1 MSDGDSRGK
10 GNYYFRDR
18 NQGKLAISRENCQSR
33 TPSPEMSTQRM
44 PAPVPAHSS
53 TRLLAPT
60 EQQIM
65 ATECTDGEQP
75 VSDAS
80 APLPVG
86 QAESVMAEA
95 TENSML
101 TEIRKM
107 FSSFS
112 AKIEKKLDSV
122 ITDITSLK
130 QDVSTLK
137 TTINALEASTSD
149 TSARISSVENVKLPQ
164 MDRKITKLEE
174 KLDEK
179 LLALEL
185 HGRKQNLLFYGI
197 APRPQEEIYATVSEA
212 IGQLMNIPLEEAAK
226 VPLINAH
233 RLPRY
238 NQKPDQ
244 ENSIGS
250 RSRPVGPDPIIVRFA
265 RMWDRERILQAFE
278 HPTRQR
284 ETRSEARRPTDPRV
298 TVRTD
303 LPPTMKRERG
313 RLAHI
318 AYQLRSN
325 QPGLKTRI
333 KIIGVKVVLQTRKS
347 SEVGSTWSKWS
358 D

>member
-1 MSDGDSRGK
+1 MPAQPGP
-10 GNYYFRDR
+10 
-18 NQGKLAISRENCQSR
+18 A
-33 TPSPEMSTQRM
+33 QRVPAQRV

-53 TRLLAPT
+53 TRQLAPT
-60 EQQIM
+60 EQQTM
-65 ATECTDGEQP
+65 ATACMDGGQP

-86 QAESVMAEA
+86 QADSIMVDG

-101 TEIRKM
+101 AEIRKM

-112 AKIEKKLDSV
+112 AKIEKKLDDV

-137 TTINALEASTSD
+137 TTTNALEASTSD
-149 TSARISSVENVKLPQ
+149 TSARISSVEDVKLPQ
-164 MDRKITKLEE
+164 MDRKIKKLEE

-185 HGRKQNLLFYGI
+185 HDRKQNLLFYGI

-212 IGQLMNIPLEEAAK
+212 IGQLLNIPLEEAAK

-233 RLPRY
+233 RLPRSHRT
-238 NQKPDQ
+238 PDQ
-244 ENSIGS
+244 EDSVES
-250 RSRPVGPDPIIVRFA
+250 RNRPVGPDPIIVRFA
-265 RMWDRERILQAFE
+265 RMRDRERILQAFE
-278 HPTRQR
+278 YPTRQR

-313 RLAHI
+313 RLAHV

-358 D
+358 N